1 MSSSGAF
8 WKYNAAIYMFCF
20 VCLLVGLQRDSV
32 NTERKTCLETWRQLK
47 VLKNLSSRLQN

>member
-8 WKYNAAIYMFCF
+8 WKYNVAIYMFCF